1 MGLGEGSLYN
11 PVALYIVNDQEG
23 LRMVFGRFFS
33 SRKLFIFNLVFLG
46 VVFGFLLALLSFSC
60 STKLQPSEK
69 ARAQD
74 ASVDTIKTL
83 QSLQNS
89 FRSVADKVLPVV
101 VEIDVVEVKKQG
113 PSDNKNLPWFYYFF
127 GQPDGKEPKDREF
140 KNKGLGSGVIVR
152 KNAKTYY
159 VLTNNHVVGEAS
171 EITVQLHDR
180 REFKGKLVGK
190 DERKDLALVSFNA
203 GSEELPVA
211 ELGDS
216 NSLRVGDW
224 VLAVGNPFGLESTV
238 TAGIV
243 SALGRRGGPEG
254 NISDFIQTDASI
266 NQGNSGGALVNL
278 AGEVVGIN
286 TWITSPTG
294 GSIGLG
300 FAIPVNNVKKA
311 IDDFMTN
318 GAVQYGWLGV
328 SISGITQEM
337 AESLSLKNTKGAFVY
352 HLFKG
357 SPADVGGI
365 LPGDFITE
373 LNGKK
378 ISSSDELVFMVGD
391 LPVGKKAA
399 FKLFRQG
406 KGMDLNVL
414 ITSRQNQQSISDQS
428 RNLWPGLS
436 LVPLTDEIKKEME
449 IKVSV
454 KGVIVQSVEPRT
466 PSALAGFKSGDVITE
481 MNGKTIAN
489 LAEFYA
495 ALNDKSKDKVEF
507 VFERSGAKMSVS
519 VFR

>member
-1 MGLGEGSLYN
+1 
-11 PVALYIVNDQEG
+11 
-23 LRMVFGRFFS
+23 MVFGRFLTSKKF
-33 SRKLFIFNLVFLG
+33 FIFNLVLFGMILG
-46 VVFGFLLALLSFSC
+46 FMLALLSFSC
-60 STKLQPSEK
+60 STKLQPADS

-113 PSDNKNLPWFYYFF
+113 PADNKNLPWFYYFF

-140 KNKGLGSGVIVR
+140 RNKGLGSGVIVR
-152 KNAKTYY
+152 KSGKTYY

-171 EITVQLHDR
+171 DITIQLHDR

-190 DERKDLALVSFNA
+190 DERKDLALVSFTGDEN
-203 GSEELPVA
+203 LPVA

-254 NISDFIQTDASI
+254 NINDFIQTDASI

-300 FAIPVNNVKKA
+300 FAIPINNVKKA
-311 IDDFMTN
+311 IEDFMNN

-328 SISGITQEM
+328 SISGISQEM
-337 AESLSLKNTKGAFVY
+337 ANSLSLKDTKGAFVY

-357 SPADVGGI
+357 SPADIGGI
-365 LPGDFITE
+365 LPGDFIVE
-373 LNGKK
+373 LNGRK

-399 FKLFRQG
+399 FKLVRQG
-406 KGMDLNVL
+406 KNMNLDVM
-414 ITSRQNQQSISDQS
+414 ITSRQNQQSISEQS
-428 RNLWPGLS
+428 RNLWPGITV
-436 LVPLTDEIKKEME
+436 VPLTDEIRKELE
-449 IKVSV
+449 IPSST
-454 KGVIVQSVEPRT
+454 KGIVVQSVEPRT
-466 PSALAGFKSGDVITE
+466 PGALAGMKSGDVVTS
-481 MNGKTIAN
+481 MNGKPVSN
-489 LAEFYA
+489 LSDFYL
-495 ALNDKSKDKVEF
+495 ALNDKSNEKVEF
-507 VFERSGAKMSVS
+507 VYERGGVKMSVGI
-519 VFR
+519 FR

>member
-1 MGLGEGSLYN
+1 
-11 PVALYIVNDQEG
+11 
-23 LRMVFGRFFS
+23 MVFGRLLTS
-33 SRKLFIFNLVFLG
+33 KKLLIFNLVLFG
-46 VVFGFLLALLSFSC
+46 MVFGFMLALLSFSC
-60 STKLQPSEK
+60 STKLQPADS

-74 ASVDTIKTL
+74 ASVDTVKTL

-89 FRSVADKVLPVV
+89 FRSVADRVLPVV
-101 VEIDVVEVKKQG
+101 VEIDVVEVKKPG
-113 PSDNKNLPWFYYFF
+113 PVDNKNLPWFYYFF

-140 KNKGLGSGVIVR
+140 RNKGLGSGVIVR
-152 KNAKTYY
+152 KAGKTYY

-190 DERKDLALVSFNA
+190 DERKDLALVSFN
-203 GSEELPVA
+203 GENDLPVA

-216 NSLRVGDW
+216 NGLHVGDW

-254 NISDFIQTDASI
+254 NINDFIQTDASI

-278 AGEVVGIN
+278 AGQVVGIN

-300 FAIPVNNVKKA
+300 FAIPINNVKKA
-311 IDDFMTN
+311 IDDFITN

-328 SISGITQEM
+328 SISGISQEM
-337 AESLSLKNTKGAFVY
+337 ANSMSLPDVKGAFVY

-357 SPADVGGI
+357 SPADLGGI
-365 LPGDFITE
+365 LPGDFIVE
-373 LNGKK
+373 LNGRR

-399 FKLFRQG
+399 FKLIRNG
-406 KGMDLNVL
+406 KNMNLDVL
-414 ITSRQNQQSISDQS
+414 ITSRQNQKSISEQS
-428 RNLWPGLS
+428 RNLWPGIS
-436 LVPLTDEIKKEME
+436 VVPLTEEIRKEME
-449 IKVSV
+449 IASTT
-454 KGVIVQSVEPRT
+454 KGIVVQSVEPRT
-466 PSALAGFKSGDVITE
+466 PGALAGIKSGDVITT
-481 MNGKTIAN
+481 MNGKSVSN
-489 LAEFYA
+489 LADFYL
-495 ALNDKSKDKVEF
+495 ALNEKANEKVDL
-507 VFERSGAKMSVS
+507 VFERGGVKMSVG
-519 VFR
+519 VLR